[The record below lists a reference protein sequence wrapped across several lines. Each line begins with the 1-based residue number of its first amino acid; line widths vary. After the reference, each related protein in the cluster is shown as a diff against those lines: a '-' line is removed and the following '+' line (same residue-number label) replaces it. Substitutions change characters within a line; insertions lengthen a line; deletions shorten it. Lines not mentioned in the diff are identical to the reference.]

1 MTPLPGPKS
10 RVGRMTAV
18 SAQNVARKCFIISPI
33 GAPDSLIREEADA
46 VLRYIIGP
54 ALGRIAADGGPVIT
68 AVRSD
73 QIGTP
78 GRIEE
83 QMLEAIL
90 TYDLCIADLSGLN
103 PNVLYELAIA
113 QCAGRPVVLMC
124 RAGENLP
131 FDVKDYRTIVYD
143 LKPRS
148 IKEDTWVPTVV
159 EHVRAVLTA
168 GYVSPRLLKDD
179 GKVRDGTR
187 SYLLNSQSREFG
199 EAPKYNEVVSQ
210 AETLCNLMGISLTSW
225 RLQNSKKV
233 LADLGARGVH
243 TRILIMNPENP
254 ALPHLINE
262 DETSTSLRNVKDS
275 THRMTKYFSDISQ
288 NYKSFELRLI
298 SKGLPHAQLTITDT
312 TALLIQYMYSRGTP
326 ESPLLQIPK
335 GTELYDAVVQEFEVL
350 WQLNQPSS
358 SQASN

>member
-1 MTPLPGPKS
+1 MTKRSIPS
-10 RVGRMTAV
+10 
-18 SAQNVARKCFIISPI
+18 SAPDVTRRCFIISPI
-33 GAPDSLIREEADA
+33 GEPDSVIREEADA

-54 ALGRIAADGGPVIT
+54 ALERIAADGGPVIT
-68 AVRSD
+68 PIRSD

-124 RAGENLP
+124 RAGEKLP

-148 IKEDTWVPTVV
+148 MKEDIWVPTVV
-159 EHVRAVLTA
+159 EHVRAVLA
-168 GYVSPRLLKDD
+168 DGYSSPRLLKDD

-199 EAPKYNEVVSQ
+199 EAPKYNEIVSH
-210 AETLCNLMGISLTSW
+210 AKSLCNLMGISLTSW
-225 RLQNSKKV
+225 KLQNSKRV
-233 LADLGARGVH
+233 LADLGERKVT
-243 TRILIMNPENP
+243 TRILIMNPDNP

-262 DETSTSLRNVKDS
+262 NETSTSLTNVKES
-275 THRMTKYFSDISQ
+275 AHRMAKYFRDISQ
-288 NYKSFELRLI
+288 KYASFELRLI
-298 SKGLPHAQLTITDT
+298 SRGLPHAQLTITDT

-350 WQLNQPSS
+350 WQLNQPSDS
-358 SQASN
+358 